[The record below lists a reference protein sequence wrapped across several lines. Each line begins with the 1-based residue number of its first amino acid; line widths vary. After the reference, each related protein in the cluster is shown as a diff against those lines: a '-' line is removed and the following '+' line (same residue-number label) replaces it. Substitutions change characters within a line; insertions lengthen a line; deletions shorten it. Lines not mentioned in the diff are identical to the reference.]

1 MVILPDTRGYSSNYP
16 MMLGGSGEKVYNQ
29 YQSTRGNHSKDL
41 TMILKYQEY

>member
-1 MVILPDTRGYSSNYP
+1 
-16 MMLGGSGEKVYNQ
+16 MMLEGLRVKVYNQ